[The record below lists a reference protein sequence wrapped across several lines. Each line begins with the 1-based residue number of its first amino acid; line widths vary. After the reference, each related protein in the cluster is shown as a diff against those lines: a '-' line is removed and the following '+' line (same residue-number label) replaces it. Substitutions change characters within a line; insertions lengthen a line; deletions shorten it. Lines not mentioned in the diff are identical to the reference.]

1 MRFVWLVALFGV
13 ASGVSVAT
21 REVATELKVDDC
33 QKFIS
38 IKETD
43 NQVLTSKPWLQVD
56 DGYCEANCKKGYC
69 PKESCKCDLDFVP
82 PDPVK
87 PKNAYKRALSPT
99 EIRAE
104 AAIKDADEARKK
116 AEAEDA
122 SGAEAAAAEREA
134 LATAAEEAREQRD
147 AELAKAAQDR
157 LDEAEKARLAT
168 TPVSAADAAANAVD
182 AAADA
187 TAAAADAAAA
197 PPPLPTGLP
206 VLAVPAAVPEVSP
219 LAAAVPVPAAA
230 AVPEAKA
237 FDASSCKGSFV
248 AIKQLDANDNALF
261 TQPDDAYCDANCNGG
276 FCPEDKCR
284 CSTDVCEKS
293 CAKSGKGSSAMC
305 ELSEC
310 KDCTDCKATAAIVRK
325 RGLGRHQWR

>member
-1 MRFVWLVALFGV
+1 MRFVSLVALFGV
-13 ASGVSVAT
+13 ASGVSVAP
-21 REVATELKVDDC
+21 RIVTETLKEDDC
-33 QKFIS
+33 AKYIA
-38 IKETD
+38 IRETD
-43 NQVLTSKPWLQVD
+43 NKLLTSEPWLQVD
-56 DGYCEANCKKGYC
+56 DGYCEQNCKKGYC
-69 PKESCKCDLDFVP
+69 PKESCRCDLDFVAP
-82 PDPVK
+82 PPVE
-87 PKNAYKRALSPT
+87 PKDVPKRTMTPT

-104 AAIKDADEARKK
+104 AAIKDADEARAK

-134 LATAAEEAREQRD
+134 IATAAEEAREQRD

-197 PPPLPTGLP
+197 LPPLPTGLP

-261 TQPDDAYCDANCNGG
+261 TQPDDAYCEPRAPHAD
-276 FCPEDKCR
+276 PQ
-284 CSTDVCEKS
+284 
-293 CAKSGKGSSAMC
+293 
-305 ELSEC
+305 L
-310 KDCTDCKATAAIVRK
+310 
-325 RGLGRHQWR
+325 QP

>member
-82 PDPVK
+82 PDPVE
-87 PKNAYKRALSPT
+87 PKNVPKRTMTPT

-157 LDEAEKARLAT
+157 LDQAETDRLAT
-168 TPVSAADAAANAVD
+168 TPLSAADAAGNAVD

-187 TAAAADAAAA
+187 TAAAAAAAADAAAA
-197 PPPLPTGLP
+197 AAAAAAAVPGA
-206 VLAVPAAVPEVSP
+206 VAAVPAAVPEVSP
-219 LAAAVPVPAAA
+219 LEAAVPVPA

-237 FDASSCKGSFV
+237 FDASTCKGSFV

-261 TQPDDAYCDANCNGG
+261 TQPDDAYCE
-276 FCPEDKCR
+276 P
-284 CSTDVCEKS
+284 
-293 CAKSGKGSSAMC
+293 
-305 ELSEC
+305 
-310 KDCTDCKATAAIVRK
+310 
-325 RGLGRHQWR
+325 RGPHADPPPQLQP